1 MASLAERLYSA
12 LSEDGV
18 ISNSKWSRTA
28 IGVAVILLAS
38 IPLALQLDPAGR
50 VSLLAGERSIN
61 RMLSDIAIFGLLVVG
76 SGLVLRW
83 HEPKTYRSPRI
94 LLLLASLVLSTVTI
108 MQAITLWFPE
118 IAVFILPIPV
128 AAMLATLLVSA
139 RSGLLMCVASV
150 CLAALIGIAEG
161 TALVGILVWSLFGV
175 GAASLMTQRHAL
187 FKSAGML
194 SAAGL
199 GAALLQALSTG
210 APLTAGIISAGHGII
225 GGVLTVVLGYGSRP
239 FLEKAFGITTD
250 VSLMEMT
257 DPAHPLLREL
267 ALKAPGTYSHSMM
280 TGNLA
285 ETAAQKIGARPLL
298 ARAGAYYHDVGKIKR
313 PDFFVENQTSGLNPH
328 ESRLPSL
335 SALIITAH
343 VREGVELAR
352 AHRLPY
358 EVIDI
363 IQQHHGTSLVTYFYN
378 KATEGDAPVLEADF
392 RYDGHL
398 PRSREAA
405 LVMLAD
411 CAEAVAKTVKKPTS
425 ARIEAAVR
433 RVIEVKMA
441 DGQLIDSQLTLAD
454 IEAVVQVYSK
464 MLSSAYHS
472 RNEYY
477 EPRAVRLEHADKSIE
492 PSRT

>member
-1 MASLAERLYSA
+1 MANLAERLYDA
-12 LSEDGV
+12 LSEDGAV
-18 ISNSKWSRTA
+18 ANSKWSRVA
-28 IGVAVILLAS
+28 IGIAVLVLAS
-38 IPLALQLDPAGR
+38 IPLSLQLDSAGE
-50 VSLLAGERSIN
+50 VSLLGGDRSIY
-61 RMLSDIAIFGLLVVG
+61 RMLADIVIFGLLVIG
-76 SGLVLRW
+76 AGLVLRW
-83 HEPKTYRSPRI
+83 HESRTYRSPRV
-94 LLLLASLVLSTVTI
+94 LLLLATLALSTIWI
-108 MQAITLWFPE
+108 MQALSLWFPE
-118 IAVFILPIPV
+118 ITAFILPIPV

-139 RSGLLMCVASV
+139 RSGLLMGVISV
-150 CLAALIGIAEG
+150 NSAALIGLAEG
-161 TALVGILVWSLFGV
+161 TTVVGILVWSLFGV
-175 GAASLMTQRHAL
+175 AAASLMTQRHAL

-194 SAAGL
+194 SLAGL
-199 GAALLQALSTG
+199 MAALLQALSTG
-210 APLTAGIISAGHGII
+210 APLTSAILSAGHGAI
-225 GGVLTVVLGYGSRP
+225 GGVLTVVLAYGSRP

-250 VSLMEMT
+250 VSLMELT

-285 ETAAQKIGARPLL
+285 ETAAQVIGARPLL

-313 PDFFVENQTSGLNPH
+313 PDFFVENQASGPNPH

-352 AHRLPY
+352 SHRLPL
-358 EVIDI
+358 EVVDI

-392 RYDGHL
+392 RYDGQT

-411 CAEAVAKTVKKPTS
+411 CAEAVAKTVKKPTP

-433 RVIEVKMA
+433 RVMEVKMA
-441 DGQLIDSQLTLAD
+441 DGQLMDSQLTLAD
-454 IEAVVQVYSK
+454 VEAVVQVYSK
-464 MLSSAYHS
+464 MLSCAYHS
-472 RNEYY
+472 RNDYY
-477 EPRAVRLEHADKSIE
+477 EPRAVRFEYADKSFE